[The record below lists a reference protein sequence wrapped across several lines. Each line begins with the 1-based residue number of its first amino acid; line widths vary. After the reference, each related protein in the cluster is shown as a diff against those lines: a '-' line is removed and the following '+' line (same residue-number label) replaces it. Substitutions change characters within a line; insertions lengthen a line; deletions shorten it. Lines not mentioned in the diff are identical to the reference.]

1 MARVTLF
8 NSQTFKSLSRES
20 TIPTSQQNAF
30 EIIHVVGKYIVS
42 LLLLLLNILSMN
54 NLQLVYPFS
63 F

>member
-42 LLLLLLNILSMN
+42 LIIIIE
-54 NLQLVYPFS
+54 YII
-63 F
+63 